1 MRKPEEVM
9 EDFGSKVITSR
20 EEAEAYLT
28 EINGYLVKALEKA
41 SDYGIGEHAELFA
54 SIGWIVSDGLD
65 ATRTAGELLSILIGK
80 IRVQRGETGDN

>member
-20 EEAEAYLT
+20 EEAEEYLT

-41 SDYGIGEHAELFA
+41 SDYGIGEHAGLFA

-65 ATRTAGELLSILIGK
+65 TTRTADELLSILIGK